1 MEGCFS
7 NRHFL
12 LWKST
17 WLLTAACLNATASFF
32 FFSYQ
37 LHKQK
42 VVCSFFISLAN
53 SFILVNP
60 ISKLELLT
68 YYECNIHLNSKLKPD
83 YPAFQKVHL
92 LNFQSQG
99 PPIWEIKI
107 FETDQNVC
115 LVILPF
121 DSLTCNMTYSAQ
133 DSLALLSHFHSFQ
146 LLSYSNVVLYK
157 G

>member
-1 MEGCFS
+1 MLFQQA
-7 NRHFL
+7 FL
-12 LWKST
+12 TVKEYPTVDSSMPD
-17 WLLTAACLNATASFF
+17 CYSIFF
-32 FFSYQ
+32 FFFLFSYQ

-42 VVCSFFISLAN
+42 VTCSFFIFLAN

-68 YYECNIHLNSKLKPD
+68 YYECNIHLKLKPD
-83 YPAFQKVHL
+83 YTAFQKVHL

-99 PPIWEIKI
+99 PLIWEIKI

-121 DSLTCNMTYSAQ
+121 DCPLTCNMTYSAQ

-146 LLSYSNVVLYK
+146 LVSYSNVVLFM